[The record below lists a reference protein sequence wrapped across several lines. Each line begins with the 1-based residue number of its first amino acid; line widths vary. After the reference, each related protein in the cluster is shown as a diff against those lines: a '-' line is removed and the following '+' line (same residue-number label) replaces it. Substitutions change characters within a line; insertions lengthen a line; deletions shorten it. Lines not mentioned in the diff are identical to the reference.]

1 MRARKKNRQAALL
14 SMLRGPIGGSSTS
27 ISPDGPPVDDYAYLP
42 DYLKR
47 AVDEDRTFD
56 PRIQYD
62 FLMRNNILPDNRDR
76 PQRFDG
82 GRRGF
87 DAYSMPANMQGDAGR
102 QTYAAMYREVLA
114 EADRGNQ
121 NAVNFLGE
129 LQGKLTE
136 QEKVDDIMRERMR
149 DLQFIKEENARR
161 RARGMDPL
169 DPAINTQLYFG
180 PSQQ

>member
-1 MRARKKNRQAALL
+1 
-14 SMLRGPIGGSSTS
+14 MLMGTNGGSSTP

-47 AVDEDRTFD
+47 AVDADRTFD
-56 PRIQYD
+56 PKDQYD

-87 DAYSMPANMQGDAGR
+87 QAYSLPADRQGDANR

-114 EADRGNQ
+114 EAERGNQ
-121 NAVNFLGE
+121 NAVNFLSE
-129 LQGKLTE
+129 LQSAQTE

-149 DLQFIKEENARR
+149 DLQFIEAENARR
-161 RARGMDPL
+161 KARGMDPL

-180 PSQQ
+180 SSQQ

>member
-1 MRARKKNRQAALL
+1 
-14 SMLRGPIGGSSTS
+14 
-27 ISPDGPPVDDYAYLP
+27 
-42 DYLKR
+42 
-47 AVDEDRTFD
+47 
-56 PRIQYD
+56 
-62 FLMRNNILPDNRDR
+62 
-76 PQRFDG
+76 
-82 GRRGF
+82 
-87 DAYSMPANMQGDAGR
+87 MPANMQGDAGR